1 MASIP
6 VWTKHCRREALKVP
20 YKRRGPLS
28 WADVGGGERRSTPEG
43 PAAVSVS
50 GGPAGPQS
58 RGASEEPGQYRD
70 TEKSPTELARFTAL
84 RECGAPELRE
94 QLIKDHVALADHL
107 AWRFGHWRR
116 SQEDLVQVARLGL
129 VKAVDRFDP
138 TRGVQ
143 FSTYASATI
152 LGELKRHLRD
162 HGWTVKARRSA
173 QELSL
178 QLSRWV
184 DELSQEH
191 GRSPTIAELS
201 ERAGVSEEEVL
212 EALEVRWSR
221 QATSLDAPVG
231 DEDGDVRLVDVLG
244 AEDGGYDLVEGGASV
259 ARALAM
265 VPVRE
270 RQLLYLRFWEGWSQ
284 AQIASRLGISQMH
297 VSRLLAR
304 VLAQLRAAVAEQ
316 DGL

>member
-1 MASIP
+1 
-6 VWTKHCRREALKVP
+6 V
-20 YKRRGPLS
+20 
-28 WADVGGGERRSTPEG
+28 DGGGAEGRSTHDAR
-43 PAAVSVS
+43 AAVSTS
-50 GGPAGPQS
+50 GGPAGPRS
-58 RGASEEPGQYRD
+58 PGEPGETGPYPD
-70 TEKSPTELARFTAL
+70 TEKSRTELAQFTAL

-94 QLIKDHVALADHL
+94 QLIKDHLALADHL

-138 TRGVQ
+138 SRGVQ

-162 HGWTVKARRSA
+162 HGWAVKARRSV

-184 DELSQEH
+184 DELSQEQ
-191 GRSPTIAELS
+191 GRSPTIPELS

-231 DEDGDVRLVDVLG
+231 DEGGDIRLVDVLG
-244 AEDGGYDLVEGGASV
+244 VEEGGYDRVEGGASV

-265 VPVRE
+265 VPARE

-304 VLAQLRAAVAEQ
+304 VLAQLRDAVADQ
-316 DGL
+316 DRP